1 MKYTKYVINGKFIDT
16 DVLEAMPKILFPL
29 TLATAIVAF
38 VFGATVI
45 PIAVTFDGFRGVK
58 YKMVIFERK
67 HRYTHNF
74 IESRPVQ
81 FILIKNPIAQEVQ
94 SILRKVA

>member
-29 TLATAIVAF
+29 TLSTAIVAF
-38 VFGATVI
+38 VFGAVAI

-58 YKMVIFERK
+58 YKMVMFERK
-67 HRYTHNF
+67 HHYQQHF
-74 IESRPVQ
+74 VESKPVQ